1 MLLAFQ
7 SSSLPRRA
15 PEKCQSLI
23 DIIRGIMNNFAPRNR
38 REFLKSASML
48 AIGGL
53 AFPSRVQP
61 VPRPPAAR
69 RPQRVAV
76 IGAGHY
82 HATLAPFYL
91 RILQNEK
98 LDIVGIHDPDHAV
111 AEDRARRCGSTA
123 YTDYRT
129 MIDKTR
135 PEFVLSLNRHVDM
148 TTPFRFLVDSGIP
161 FLAEKPWGIDDKTVN
176 ELADYAE
183 KKNAWVTAPMSFR
196 YSWWAQTA
204 RRMVQ
209 SGEMGTISHMLVR
222 FNQPGIQR
230 YIDEGNSWML
240 NKAQAG
246 GGALL
251 NLGFHGFD
259 LCRYITGE
267 DPKVVSAVTSHSIW
281 SRDIEDYAFVTL
293 RTPSGMVFLNE
304 ASYTFPTAGSDSE
317 RKIAAAKA
325 LVRATN
331 TGDGVQI
338 IGPGRN
344 ETLMAPS
351 DYVGSWA
358 GVVKDCLDRIG
369 RGEPPPSSVRDCAR
383 AVTLTFDA
391 YLVAGENPAARRPQR

>member
-1 MLLAFQ
+1 MKQENGSEQSQDQSWRSRRGFLENAGKSLVAGSLLASFD
-7 SSSLPRRA
+7 A
-15 PEKCQSLI
+15 
-23 DIIRGIMNNFAPRNR
+23 NA
-38 REFLKSASML
+38 
-48 AIGGL
+48 
-53 AFPSRVQP
+53 QP
-61 VPRPPAAR
+61 VSRPAR

-82 HATLAPFYL
+82 HATLPPNYL

-98 LDIVGIHDPDHAV
+98 LDIVGVHDPDRAV

-123 YTDYRT
+123 YTDYRA
-129 MIDKTR
+129 MIDKTK

-148 TTPFRFLVDSGIP
+148 PGPFRFLVDSGIP

-176 ELADYAE
+176 ELATYAE
-183 KKNAWVTAPMSFR
+183 EKKAWATAPMSFR
-196 YSWWAQTA
+196 YSWWAQVA
-204 RRMVQ
+204 RKMVQ
-209 SGEMGTISHMLVR
+209 SGELGTISHMLVR

-230 YIDEGNSWML
+230 YIDEGSSWML
-240 NKAQAG
+240 SKAQAG

-251 NLGFHGFD
+251 NLGIHGFD

-267 DPKVVSAVTSHSIW
+267 EPKVVSAVTSHAIW
-281 SRDIEDYAFVTL
+281 KRDIEDYAFVTL
-293 RTPSGMVFLNE
+293 RTPSGIVFLNE

-338 IGPGRN
+338 IGPGRD
-344 ETLMAPS
+344 ETLKAPP
-351 DYVGSWA
+351 DFVGSWP

-369 RGEPPPSSVRDCAR
+369 RGEGPPSSVHDCAR

-391 YLVAGENPAARRPQR
+391 YRAAGEI

>member
-1 MLLAFQ
+1 MQSRRIFLENTGKGLIVGAMLHSRDA
-7 SSSLPRRA
+7 RA
-15 PEKCQSLI
+15 
-23 DIIRGIMNNFAPRNR
+23 AP
-38 REFLKSASML
+38 
-48 AIGGL
+48 
-53 AFPSRVQP
+53 
-61 VPRPPAAR
+61 R

-82 HATLAPFYL
+82 HATLPPNYL

-98 LDIVGIHDPDHAV
+98 LDIVGIHDPDRAV
-111 AEDRARRCGSTA
+111 AEDRAKRCGSTA
-123 YTDYRT
+123 YTDYRV
-129 MIDKTR
+129 MIDKTK

-148 TTPFRFLVDSGIP
+148 PGPFRFLVDTGIP

-183 KKNAWVTAPMSFR
+183 KKKAWATAPMSFR
-196 YSWWAQTA
+196 YSWWAQIA
-204 RRMVQ
+204 RKMVQ

-230 YIDEGNSWML
+230 YIDEGSSWML
-240 NKAQAG
+240 SKATAG

-251 NLGFHGFD
+251 NLGIHGFD

-267 DPKVVSAVTSHSIW
+267 EPRVVSAVTSHSIW
-281 SRDIEDYAFVTL
+281 KRDIEDYAFVTL

-304 ASYTFPTAGSDSE
+304 ASYTFPTTGSDSE
-317 RKIAAAKA
+317 RKIAAAKV

-338 IGPGRN
+338 IGPGRD
-344 ETLMAPS
+344 EILKAPP
-351 DYVGSWA
+351 DFVGSWP

-369 RGEPPPSSVRDCAR
+369 RGEPPPASVRDCAR
-383 AVTLTFDA
+383 AVSLTFDA
-391 YLVAGENPAARRPQR
+391 YHMAKE

>member
-1 MLLAFQ
+1 MNILAAHN
-7 SSSLPRRA
+7 RRA
-15 PEKCQSLI
+15 
-23 DIIRGIMNNFAPRNR
+23 
-38 REFLKSASML
+38 FLRSAGEL

-53 AFPSRVQP
+53 ASTAMAQQVTRQLV
-61 VPRPPAAR
+61 AR
-69 RPQRVAV
+69 RPQHVAV

-98 LDIVGIHDPDHAV
+98 LDIVGVHDPDPGV
-111 AEDRARRCGSTA
+111 AADRAKRCGSTP
-123 YTDYRT
+123 YTDYRA
-129 MIDKTR
+129 MIDKTK

-148 TTPFRFLVDSGIP
+148 PAPFRFLVDSGIP
-161 FLAEKPWGIDDKTVN
+161 FLAEKPWAIDDKTVN

-183 KKNAWVTAPMSFR
+183 KKSAWATAPMSFR
-196 YSWWAQTA
+196 YSWWAETA
-204 RRMVQ
+204 RKMVK
-209 SGEMGTISHMLVR
+209 SGELGTISHMLVR

-240 NKAQAG
+240 NKAEAG

-267 DPKVVSAVTSHSIW
+267 DPTVVSAVTSHSIW
-281 SRDIEDYAFVTL
+281 KRDIEDYAIVTL

-304 ASYTFPTAGSDSE
+304 ASYTFPTTGSDSE

-331 TGDGVQI
+331 NGDGVVI
-338 IGPGRN
+338 ISPGRN

-369 RGEPPPSSVRDCAR
+369 RGEPPPSTVRDCAR

-391 YLVAGENPAARRPQR
+391 YRMAGEKPAAAAPSGKI